1 MQNLFN
7 FLPLLGFLIAYKI
20 GGIYVATA
28 VLMGLMVLVV
38 AVDWLRTRQ
47 LSPLLTLSA
56 VLVLI
61 LGTATLILHDTRF
74 LKLKPTI
81 FLWLLAL
88 VFLGS
93 QWIGSSSFTQRL
105 LEPAMPSPETLSR
118 RDWLWANLLWVV
130 FYVLLGGLNLY
141 VAFHASE
148 STWVNFKVYGMT
160 AASMLFAGGHAYWL
174 ASRRPPATAA

>member
-1 MQNLFN
+1 MQNLLN
-7 FLPLLGFLIAYKI
+7 FLPLLGFWLAYKL
-20 GGIYVATA
+20 GGIYVATS

-38 AVDWLRTRQ
+38 LIDWLLNRQ
-47 LSPLLTLSA
+47 LSPLLTLST
-56 VLVLI
+56 VLVLV
-61 LGTATLILHDTRF
+61 LGSATLILHDARF

-93 QWIGSSSFTQRL
+93 QWIGRSPFTQRL
-105 LEPAMPSPETLSR
+105 LEPAMPVPGALSR
-118 RDWLWANLLWVV
+118 RDWQRANLTWVL
-130 FYVLLGGLNLY
+130 FYLALGAANLY

-160 AASMLFAGGHAYWL
+160 LATMLFAAGHGLWL
-174 ASRRPPATAA
+174 ASRRPAPTEA

>member
-1 MQNLFN
+1 MQNLLN
-7 FLPLLGFLIAYKI
+7 FLPLLGFLVAYKL
-20 GGIYVATA
+20 GGIYLATG

-38 AVDWLRTRQ
+38 IVDWLRTRK

-56 VLVLI
+56 VLVLV

-93 QWIGSSSFTQRL
+93 QWIGTSPFTQRL
-105 LEPAMPSPETLSR
+105 LEPAMPTPDTLSR
-118 RDWLWANLLWVV
+118 RDWLWANLLWVA
-130 FYVLLGGLNLY
+130 FYVLLGAANLY

-148 STWVNFKVYGMT
+148 SAWVNFKVYGMT
-160 AASMLFAGGHAYWL
+160 AATMVFAGGHAFWL
-174 ASRRPPATAA
+174 ASRHPAPSGA